1 MFLKPLSTPD
11 CMRQYLTLA
20 LLLFS
25 SFQVYANATFS
36 HPALAAKPVP
46 EGADIA
52 LYVVDAASGKTIY
65 SERAELFQQPASVQK
80 LVTALATKLYLPDD
94 FRFATT
100 LETKQDDVI
109 LRFSGDPSFTRTHL
123 RVLIEKLKINN
134 RTINGNLYLNGGVFD
149 SFERAIGVPWDIMGV
164 CYSAPSS
171 SLSMNGNCVYGKLE
185 ATTEPPIKAVKA
197 SASDLVSMDAGDII
211 LREGLNTQKIDCDL
225 KLSVNDNNHYTVG
238 GCVGTHRLPVNFHL
252 AVQNPTE
259 LMIKVLYEELKRAGI
274 TLNGAIIRNDLVK
287 GEEIARHQSGP
298 LTQLVDE
305 MVKKSDNLIADN
317 LMKTLGNRY
326 FNQPGSYE
334 NGAAAIKA
342 ILQEKAGIDIDK
354 AVIVDGSGL
363 SRNNKMSAK
372 QLMQVV
378 QYIFNHPESGVAE
391 LMPVSGVSG
400 TLQWRPSL
408 VNAPLKGQVTAKTGT
423 IYGVYNLA
431 GRIKTRSGKSLLF
444 VQIISNYHP
453 TSTNRNVARK
463 PIRMFERSLYESLYN
478 DH

>member
-1 MFLKPLSTPD
+1 MRLYLS
-11 CMRQYLTLA
+11 LVF
-20 LLLFS
+20 LLFS
-25 SFQVYANATFS
+25 SSNVHATAVFS
-36 HPALAAKPVP
+36 HPALAEKPVP

-52 LYVVDAASGKTIY
+52 LYVVNAQSGEAIY
-65 SERAELFQQPASVQK
+65 SERSELFQQPASLQK
-80 LVTALATKLYLPDD
+80 LVTGLAAKLYLPTD

-109 LRFSGDPSFTRTHL
+109 LRFSGDPSFTRSHL
-123 RVLIEKLKINN
+123 RVLIDRLKAHSS
-134 RTINGNLYLNGGVFD
+134 TINGNLYLNGAVFD
-149 SFERAIGVPWDIMGV
+149 HFERAIGVPWDIMGV

-185 ATTEPPIKAVKA
+185 AAGEPPIKAVKA
-197 SASDLVSMDAGDII
+197 SASDLVTMDAGSII
-211 LREGLNTQKIDCDL
+211 LREGVNSQNIDCEL
-225 KLSVNDNNHYTVG
+225 KLSANDNNQYSVG
-238 GCVGTHRLPVNFHL
+238 GCVETHRLPVSFHL
-252 AVQNPTE
+252 AVQSPTE

-274 TLNGAIIRNDLVK
+274 TLNGAIIRNDMIK
-287 GEEIARHQSGP
+287 GDEIARHQSGP
-298 LTQLVDE
+298 LSQLIDD

-317 LMKTLGNRY
+317 LLKTLGNQY
-326 FNQPGSYE
+326 FNQPGSFE

-342 ILQEKAGIDIDK
+342 ILKEKAAVDLSK

-378 QYIFNHPESGVAE
+378 QYIFRNPQAGMADT
-391 LMPVSGVSG
+391 LPVSGVSG

-408 VNAPLKGQVTAKTGT
+408 VNAPLKGQVTAKTGSL
-423 IYGVYNLA
+423 YGVYNLA

-453 TSTNRNVARK
+453 ASKNRNVARK
-463 PIRMFERSLYESLYN
+463 PIRVFERSLYESLYN

>member
-1 MFLKPLSTPD
+1 MRHYLS
-11 CMRQYLTLA
+11 LA

-25 SFQVYANATFS
+25 SFTVSANATFS

-52 LYVVDAASGKTIY
+52 LYVVDAGSGEAIY

-80 LVTALATKLYLPDD
+80 LVTALATKLYLPND

-100 LETKQDDVI
+100 LEANQDDMI

-123 RVLIEKLKINN
+123 RVLIDRLKAHSPV
-134 RTINGNLYLNGGVFD
+134 INGNLYLNGGTFD
-149 SFERAIGVPWDIMGV
+149 SFERAIGVPWDIMGI

-171 SLSMNGNCVYGKLE
+171 SLTMNGNCVYGKLE
-185 ATTEPPIKAVKA
+185 ATSEPPIKAVRA
-197 SASDLVSMDAGDII
+197 SASSLISMDAGNII
-211 LREGLNTQKIDCDL
+211 LREGLDKNNIDCDL
-225 KLSVNDNNHYTVG
+225 KLSANDNNQYVVG

-259 LMIKVLYEELKRAGI
+259 LMIKVLYEELERAGV
-274 TLNGAIIRNDLVK
+274 TLNGAIIRNDLAR

-298 LTQLVDE
+298 LSQLVDE

-317 LMKTLGNRY
+317 LMKTLGNQY
-326 FNQPGSYE
+326 FNQPGSFE

-342 ILQEKAGIDIDK
+342 ILKEKAGINIDK

-378 QYIFNHPESGVAE
+378 QYIFNHPEAGMIDT
-391 LMPVSGVSG
+391 LPVSGVSG

-408 VNAPLKGQVTAKTGT
+408 VNAPLKGQVAAKTGS

-453 TSTNRNVARK
+453 ASKNRNVARK
-463 PIRMFERSLYESLYN
+463 PIRLFERSLYESLYN